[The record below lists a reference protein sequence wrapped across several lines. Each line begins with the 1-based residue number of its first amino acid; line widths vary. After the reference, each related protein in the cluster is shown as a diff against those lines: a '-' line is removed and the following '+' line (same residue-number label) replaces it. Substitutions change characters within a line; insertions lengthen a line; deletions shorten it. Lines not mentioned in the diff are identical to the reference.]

1 MHIFKHIYIYIYK
14 SNSIHILSIFI
25 YTYAN
30 IFYFVHIATN
40 THFKRIFGIHTHT
53 HTHVYDII
61 CHQKLRENLQ
71 ATGEAKYTN
80 DIQSKFNDGEC
91 LYGAFVKSTV
101 PLAIFEKM
109 DTSIALEINGVID
122 VLTAEDVSGKNDVDI
137 KHPGV
142 EQYTK
147 WSNS

>member
-1 MHIFKHIYIYIYK
+1 M
-14 SNSIHILSIFI
+14 
-25 YTYAN
+25 YAN

-40 THFKRIFGIHTHT
+40 THFKR
-53 HTHVYDII
+53 

-91 LYGAFVKSTV
+91 LYGAFVKSTA

-109 DTSIALEINGVID
+109 DTLGPV
-122 VLTAEDVSGKNDVDI
+122 K
-137 KHPGV
+137 
-142 EQYTK
+142 Y
-147 WSNS
+147 